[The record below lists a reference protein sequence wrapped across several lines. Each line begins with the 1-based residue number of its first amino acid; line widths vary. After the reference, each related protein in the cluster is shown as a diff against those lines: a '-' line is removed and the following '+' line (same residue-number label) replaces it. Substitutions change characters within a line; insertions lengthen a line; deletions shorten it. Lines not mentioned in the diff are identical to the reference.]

1 ENIKIQIRHSDG
13 LWLAQVDPNQLE
25 NSLLNLAIN
34 ARDAMPNGGSLII
47 ENDNMVIDEELAARE
62 AEITP
67 GDYVVVTVSDTGCGI
82 APELLAK
89 VFDPFFTTKDVGKG
103 SGLGLSMV
111 YGFVKQSRGHIRI
124 YSEVGVGTS
133 IKLYFPRAAIL
144 SDAAQSQLQAE
155 DAPQGHEHILLVED
169 DELVRQMVIVL
180 LEGLGYKVTA
190 VNCAKQALEQLSKDN
205 SITLLFSDIVMPG
218 GINGIELARQAKQ

>member
-1 ENIKIQIRHSDG
+1 
-13 LWLAQVDPNQLE
+13 
-25 NSLLNLAIN
+25 
-34 ARDAMPNGGSLII
+34 
-47 ENDNMVIDEELAARE
+47 
-62 AEITP
+62 
-67 GDYVVVTVSDTGCGI
+67 
-82 APELLAK
+82 
-89 VFDPFFTTKDVGKG
+89 
-103 SGLGLSMV
+103 MV

-218 GINGIELARQAKQ
+218 GINGIELARQAKQLYPDLPILLTSGYSESAAINGHNLPHGTRLIGKPYRRYNLAVKLRDILDTR